1 MEVEKLSWWS
11 ADQSDGSRERGAG
24 SGGGGGM
31 GRRRDTPREYYA
43 VPEPKSKRRGTQCE
57 APMIPGSGAVGR
69 RQERA
74 RRKAALEKPQQRRGG
89 LWQHESRG
97 GGSLGYKDSEGGP
110 AKAEWSGMGDETGVE
125 NGMDF
130 TANYGNKQEVD
141 GMSVAHEKW
150 AKPGPG
156 AVHQAPES
164 RDAATSIVGEG
175 SLQETREN
183 GKTDSWL
190 LRGMPAGEAVR
201 AQTSWGRFQDDSG
214 YTTGLGQRIIP
225 ISSDSIQRGSQEGRQ
240 GQRQWV
246 RRIRK
251 EAGSMRVQS
260 NKCKQVSPHLGWRI
274 ALVHG
279 PAQGGLRA
287 SGGRAK
293 VLAAQVIVALEIPTY
308 AGLYRVRILQALV
321 WCSVP
326 RRAAPSVGPAGER
339 LNGRDHLPAHMLRTR
354 CILFS
359 SQINYHVLT

>member
-31 GRRRDTPREYYA
+31 GRRRDTRDDGGEQLQRIPSFHGEKAGKGETKGGRIDQGKERENVEVGPWGA
-43 VPEPKSKRRGTQCE
+43 RKFQEQQKQRLRWKNRSSGGV
-57 APMIPGSGAVGR
+57 GSGNTNLEEAAVWDTKTVR
-69 RQERA
+69 
-74 RRKAALEKPQQRRGG
+74 
-89 LWQHESRG
+89 
-97 GGSLGYKDSEGGP
+97 
-110 AKAEWSGMGDETGVE
+110 
-125 NGMDF
+125 
-130 TANYGNKQEVD
+130 NKQEVD

-293 VLAAQVIVALEIPTY
+293 VLAAQDSATPEDHFQKRDRNLKQGWSDLRAKTKGETKDD
-308 AGLYRVRILQALV
+308 ARLV
-321 WCSVP
+321 
-326 RRAAPSVGPAGER
+326 
-339 LNGRDHLPAHMLRTR
+339 L
-354 CILFS
+354 
-359 SQINYHVLT
+359 